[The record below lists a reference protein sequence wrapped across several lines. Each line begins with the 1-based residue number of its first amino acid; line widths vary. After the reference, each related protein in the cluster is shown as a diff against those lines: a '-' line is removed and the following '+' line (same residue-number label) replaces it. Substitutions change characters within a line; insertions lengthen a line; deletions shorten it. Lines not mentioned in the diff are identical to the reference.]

1 MRLWRDALG
10 GEEIVIT
17 TFRNRVFRITK
28 TSEIGVF
35 VSLEYANG
43 VISDGSEYLSA
54 YLDPDEL
61 DDLIVALIAAKV
73 KDS

>member
-28 TSEIGVF
+28 TGEIGVF

-43 VISDGSEYLSA
+43 MTSDGSEYLSA

-73 KDS
+73 KD

>member
-1 MRLWRDALG
+1 MRLWRDSLG
-10 GEEIVIT
+10 GKEIVVT

-28 TSEIGVF
+28 TDEVGAF

-43 VISDGSEYLSA
+43 MTSDGNEYLSA

-61 DDLIVALIAAKV
+61 DDLIVALIAAKI
-73 KDS
+73 KD

>member
-1 MRLWRDALG
+1 MNLWRDSLDDK
-10 GEEIVIT
+10 EIVVT

-43 VISDGSEYLSA
+43 MTSDGSEYLSA

-73 KDS
+73 SE